1 MYTTLH
7 KQIYNIVE
15 HRGMNIW
22 LSDQIKEGMTRVCCP
37 ESSTDECYVQCPVCT
52 TLHKQIYSFV
62 EHRGTKI
69 WLSDQIKE
77 GITRVCCPVALKSHP
92 NGTWCAVQLQHVVV
106 CLDTSVLVEY
116 KLYEWDPIECKCSTL

>member
-15 HRGMNIW
+15 HRGTNIW
-22 LSDQIKEGMTRVCCP
+22 SSDQIKEGMTRVCCP

-62 EHRGTKI
+62 EYRGTK
-69 WLSDQIKE
+69 
-77 GITRVCCPVALKSHP
+77 
-92 NGTWCAVQLQHVVV
+92 TWCAVLLQHVVV